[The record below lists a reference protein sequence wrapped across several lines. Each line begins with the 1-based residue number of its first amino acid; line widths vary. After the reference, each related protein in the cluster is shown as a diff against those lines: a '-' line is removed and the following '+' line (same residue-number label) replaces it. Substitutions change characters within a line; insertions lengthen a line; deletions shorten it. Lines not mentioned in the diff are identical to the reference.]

1 MAGSND
7 GLLEYPVANDCG
19 LSSVIVVV
27 VVDESSFVDICSIDE
42 DERALLLLM
51 HAGSYCKVVRCKAKR
66 VGDVMLPLLKAVIIP
81 ICAWRRRIS
90 IMQLL
95 NIRCASMIALIFRF
109 I

>member
-19 LSSVIVVV
+19 LSSVIV

-66 VGDVMLPLLKAVIIP
+66 VGDVMLLLLNPETIP
-81 ICAWRRRIS
+81 ICAWKRRIDTQ
-90 IMQLL
+90 M
-95 NIRCASMIALIFRF
+95 NIRCASMIALIFRS

>member
-27 VVDESSFVDICSIDE
+27 DESSFVDICSIDE
-42 DERALLLLM
+42 DERALLLQM
-51 HAGSYCKVVRCKAKR
+51 HAGSYCEVVRCKAKR
-66 VGDVMLPLLKAVIIP
+66 VGDAMLLHLKAVIIP
-81 ICAWRRRIS
+81 SCACRRRIS
-90 IMQLL
+90 IMQL

>member
-19 LSSVIVVV
+19 LSSVIVVD
-27 VVDESSFVDICSIDE
+27 DESSFVDICSIDE

-51 HAGSYCKVVRCKAKR
+51 HAGSYCKVVRCNAKR
-66 VGDVMLPLLKAVIIP
+66 VGDVMLLLLNAVIIP

-90 IMQLL
+90 MQR
-95 NIRCASMIALIFRF
+95 NIRCASMIALIFRS